1 MEKKRSINN
10 SFKLSFIFFIT
21 ILFIDLVNPNLK
33 FSLAVLEYI
42 NEGGIINPII
52 VTIIGLLGATY
63 CYLFKKGRRNELL
76 KLISFKFLCSM
87 PIIYI
92 FLCSALFQILL
103 SYPEPNLRLQIIL
116 LLAIAIPS
124 LIIMEVLIDKF
135 SKFTKIV

>member
-1 MEKKRSINN
+1 M
-10 SFKLSFIFFIT
+10 
-21 ILFIDLVNPNLK
+21 FIDLVNPNLK